1 MLQKKKYVQ
10 HFSRTNS
17 NCEKQVILLIM
28 IPNEEKEG
36 WYYIAVKK
44 VQKIYIIKSNG
55 IKNRGDFYCLSCLH
69 SFKTG
74 STLKSHEK

>member
-10 HFSRTNS
+10 YFSRTNS

-36 WYYIAVKK
+36 CYYIAVKK
-44 VQKIYIIKSNG
+44 V
-55 IKNRGDFYCLSCLH
+55 
-69 SFKTG
+69 
-74 STLKSHEK
+74 